1 MQGGL
6 WLSYFNTRLPACVLF
21 PVLQQN
27 DSSVRQMT
35 GDSKISSPQM
45 IGKLAILHMDQLSH
59 RVLGPKVTLGGHFF
73 KNIFY

>member
-21 PVLQQN
+21 PVLLQN

-35 GDSKISSPQM
+35 GDK
-45 IGKLAILHMDQLSH
+45 
-59 RVLGPKVTLGGHFF
+59 
-73 KNIFY
+73 